1 MRKLD
6 DMHTDRRQGTA
17 TAVLLL
23 LLMAAAMVLTPQRS
37 IAKAAS
43 PGQTVDTGASC
54 EIRLTEC
61 PVEGQRFSVFRLA
74 RMQQDGSLVTEDAL
88 AGTVA
93 ATGFDPADLAG
104 QELSA
109 DELET
114 RAETW
119 KGSAMAAGDS
129 LLHKEE
135 PSRGGTAAF
144 EGLVP
149 GCYLVVS
156 DEMTAGD
163 TTYTSGCYL
172 VSVPGLN
179 EDGTYIYNQDVV
191 ASKVT
196 KTHVQTFENVVQKL
210 WKNAGADHPASVRVQ
225 IYDGGKLFREV
236 TLDASNDWTY
246 RWEGEGSWSV
256 VEVADSMQGYKA
268 SIASSVEDKG
278 TTQTTRFQ
286 ITNAGTTTTT
296 RTDKGGIPDMGDLFS
311 WKGMLSILAAGIGL
325 MAAGLA
331 LSGKGAKGR

>member
-6 DMHTDRRQGTA
+6 DMHTDRRQRTA
-17 TAVLLL
+17 IAVLLL

-129 LLHKEE
+129 LWHK
-135 PSRGGTAAF
+135 
-144 EGLVP
+144 
-149 GCYLVVS
+149 
-156 DEMTAGD
+156 
-163 TTYTSGCYL
+163 
-172 VSVPGLN
+172 
-179 EDGTYIYNQDVV
+179 
-191 ASKVT
+191 
-196 KTHVQTFENVVQKL
+196 
-210 WKNAGADHPASVRVQ
+210 
-225 IYDGGKLFREV
+225 
-236 TLDASNDWTY
+236 
-246 RWEGEGSWSV
+246 
-256 VEVADSMQGYKA
+256 
-268 SIASSVEDKG
+268 
-278 TTQTTRFQ
+278 
-286 ITNAGTTTTT
+286 
-296 RTDKGGIPDMGDLFS
+296 
-311 WKGMLSILAAGIGL
+311 
-325 MAAGLA
+325 
-331 LSGKGAKGR
+331 